1 MLEFYMY
8 VRETRNIIPT
18 QKDTMNR
25 YESTRSYL
33 TASSKP
39 LTTNKK
45 NHATK
50 TKLSIRTHPT
60 SNEFSLKT
68 S

>member
-1 MLEFYMY
+1 MDKNTSGRGRVL
-8 VRETRNIIPT
+8 IDPT
-18 QKDTMNR
+18 QKDAMNR
-25 YESTRSYL
+25 SESTRSYL

-45 NHATK
+45 NHASK

-60 SNEFSLKT
+60 SNGFSVKT